1 MTFPRILFLTV
12 WPPDQ
17 KYKVMRRIVEFVP
30 AEQLCWCS
38 LGTARAES
46 EFPFRHKAFPAGRLH
61 WRLHGSAVDLL
72 YQHEMQGRGVAREMA
87 TWAADF
93 KPDVIWVLNEWGAA
107 KVGYYL
113 QRFLNVPL
121 HVTVHDAHET
131 ARFLVPPLYYPFYLR
146 SLNRLAAAATTIDA
160 ISEELLQHL
169 KQNGANV
176 RDDNSM
182 AFHPSI
188 SMDIVRHVGRP
199 SPMDTESDVRRIG
212 FCGNLRIS
220 RGQWTEFLRR
230 LGALPFQFEIVA
242 FEHEDAFHYVDFP
255 SNVAFVPQPFAATE
269 EDVIRTFHRAG
280 VHACFLGLWRERD
293 RRLFGQTSL
302 SAKLTTYAAAGLP
315 VIVDACED
323 SVAWRLVRDY
333 QAGVLSGENTQR
345 ALHDMQMLF
354 GDSHCW
360 FTMARSSRRLC
371 EGECDLQENVDKLT
385 ELFAVKRKG
394 KQLQ

>member
-17 KYKVMRRIVEFVP
+17 KYKVMRRIVAHVP
-30 AEQLCWCS
+30 AERLCWCS
-38 LGTARAES
+38 LGEARTES
-46 EFPFRHKAFPAGRLH
+46 DFPFRHKAFPAGRLH
-61 WRLHGSAVDLL
+61 WRLHGSALDLL
-72 YQHEMQGRGVAREMA
+72 YQHEMQGRRVAREMA

-113 QRFLNVPL
+113 QRFLGVPL

-146 SLNRLAAAATTIDA
+146 SLNRLAAVATTLDA
-160 ISEELLQHL
+160 ISEELLEHL
-169 KQNGANV
+169 KQNGVTV

-188 SMDIVRHVGRP
+188 SMDIVRHVGQP
-199 SPMDTESDVRRIG
+199 SPMDTGSDIRRIG

-220 RGQWTEFLRR
+220 CGQWSEFLGR
-230 LGALPFQFEIVA
+230 LGSLPFQFEIVA

-255 SNVAFVPQPFAATE
+255 SNVTFVPQPFAATE
-269 EDVIRTFHRAG
+269 EEVIRTFHRAG
-280 VHACFLGLWRERD
+280 VHACFLGLWKERN
-293 RRLFGQTSL
+293 RWLFGKTSL

-315 VIVDACED
+315 VIVDARED
-323 SVAWRLVRDY
+323 TVAWRLVRDY
-333 QAGVLSGENTQR
+333 GAGALSGEGREQ
-345 ALHDMQMLF
+345 ALEEMQSLF
-354 GDSHCW
+354 EDDKRW
-360 FTMARSSRRLC
+360 REMAEGARRMC
-371 EGECDLQENVDKLT
+371 EAEFDLDVNVRDLADLLSTYRQKENL
-385 ELFAVKRKG
+385 
-394 KQLQ
+394 